1 MSEELQEKMKSIFEK
16 EKLNEFKKQYEKTMQ
31 NELKDYEN
39 NNIYPLN
46 EDPNFI
52 LKISS
57 KKEFQDTKYDGTVKK
72 NIEEIKKYSDFLCN
86 TKFELNPHQS
96 FVKNFLSFQ
105 TPYNSL

>member
-72 NIEEIKKYSDFLCN
+72 KYRRNKKILRF
-86 TKFELNPHQS
+86 PM
-96 FVKNFLSFQ
+96 
-105 TPYNSL
+105 

>member
-46 EDPNFI
+46 EDPFI

-57 KKEFQDTKYDGTVKK
+57 KK
-72 NIEEIKKYSDFLCN
+72 
-86 TKFELNPHQS
+86 
-96 FVKNFLSFQ
+96 NFKIQ
-105 TPYNSL
+105 NMMVQ